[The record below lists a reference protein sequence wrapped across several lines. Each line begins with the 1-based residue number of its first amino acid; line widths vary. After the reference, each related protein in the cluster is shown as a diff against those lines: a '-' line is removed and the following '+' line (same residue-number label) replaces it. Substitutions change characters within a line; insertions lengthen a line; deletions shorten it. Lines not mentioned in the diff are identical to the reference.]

1 VAVREDLPRELLL
14 REDRGILPTVSHS
27 IMVSQ
32 IDAAVAAE
40 REACAK
46 IAESRATKKDE
57 DWNDN
62 PGQGAWDSACEQ
74 IAERIR
80 NRGKE

>member
-1 VAVREDLPRELLL
+1 VAVREDLPRELF
-14 REDRGILPTVSHS
+14 THS

-46 IAESRATKKDE
+46 IAESRATKEDE

-62 PGQGAWDSACEQ
+62 PGQSAWDSACEQ